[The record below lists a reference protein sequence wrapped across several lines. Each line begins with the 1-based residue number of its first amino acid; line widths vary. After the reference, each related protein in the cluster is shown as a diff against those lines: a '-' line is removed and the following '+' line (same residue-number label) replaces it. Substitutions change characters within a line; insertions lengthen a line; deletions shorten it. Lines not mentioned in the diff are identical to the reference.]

1 MQSEHLL
8 DPLSL
13 LDLTPQLTAIPL
25 QSKYSSKMTEDCV
38 K

>member
-8 DPLSL
+8 APLSL